1 MIFFFFYYSQ
11 SVFEMCRCNYVLPTI
26 KKDIFEFDKL
36 SSNKT
41 EIFSHP
47 IISHHDPH
55 HVNPLFHDFK
65 IRLT

>member
-1 MIFFFFYYSQ
+1 
-11 SVFEMCRCNYVLPTI
+11 MCRCNYVLPTI